1 MSLKIQPGSFHSQS
15 LIIFRERLKLIFSR
29 STKFALVVPS
39 KLLKIVGGKNLAVFF
54 VSQSDLGWNNTRF
67 NELE

>member
-15 LIIFRERLKLIFSR
+15 LRIFRERLKLIFSR
-29 STKFALVVPS
+29 STKFVPS